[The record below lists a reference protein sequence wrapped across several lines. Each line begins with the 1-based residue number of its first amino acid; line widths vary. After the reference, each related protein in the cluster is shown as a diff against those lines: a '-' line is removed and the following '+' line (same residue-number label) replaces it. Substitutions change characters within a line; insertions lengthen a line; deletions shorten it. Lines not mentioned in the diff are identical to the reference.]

1 MILKK
6 ADANLNNL
14 KELYIRAFPES
25 ERKPFD
31 LMEKNADNGSME
43 ILSLEKEDGE
53 FLGLVITIL
62 YEDKVLID
70 YFAVDESKRNGGIGG
85 KALKLISDRYKDSK
99 IFLEIETPDEKAE
112 NNAQRVSRKAFYLRN
127 GMKESGI
134 HADIYDTDMELLI
147 FDNPVTFD
155 EYVAVYKA
163 AIDEEQLKRMGI
175 PKQI

>member
-1 MILKK
+1 M
-6 ADANLNNL
+6 
-14 KELYIRAFPES
+14 
-25 ERKPFD
+25 
-31 LMEKNADNGSME
+31 
-43 ILSLEKEDGE
+43 
-53 FLGLVITIL
+53 
-62 YEDKVLID
+62 
-70 YFAVDESKRNGGIGG
+70 
-85 KALKLISDRYKDSK
+85 KLISDRYKDSK
-99 IFLEIETPDEKAE
+99 IFLEIETPDKNAE

>member
-43 ILSLEKEDGE
+43 ILSLENEDGE

-99 IFLEIETPDEKAE
+99 IF
-112 NNAQRVSRKAFYLRN
+112 S
-127 GMKESGI
+127 
-134 HADIYDTDMELLI
+134 
-147 FDNPVTFD
+147 
-155 EYVAVYKA
+155 
-163 AIDEEQLKRMGI
+163 
-175 PKQI
+175 

>member
-43 ILSLEKEDGE
+43 ILSLENEDGE

-70 YFAVDESKRNGGIGG
+70 YFAVDESKRNCGIGG

-99 IFLEIETPDEKAE
+99 IFLEIETPDKNAE

>member
-43 ILSLEKEDGE
+43 ILSLEKEDEE

-85 KALKLISDRYKDSK
+85 KALKLISDRYKDRK
-99 IFLEIETPDEKAE
+99 IFLEIETPDENAE
-112 NNAQRVSRKAFYLRN
+112 NNAQRLSRKAFYLRN
-127 GMKESGI
+127 GMSVSYMSACI
-134 HADIYDTDMELLI
+134 PDSII
-147 FDNPVTFD
+147 PF
-155 EYVAVYKA
+155 
-163 AIDEEQLKRMGI
+163 LK
-175 PKQI
+175 